1 MLTLASKN
9 GKRRGRAS
17 APDRPG
23 DAGFGVSWGVTLA
36 AGFSCWLL
44 AIRWVSGPGVFER
57 LGLTVW
63 ELAQLYCAGCA
74 AAGLAFDALGRVRHR
89 ALGAMLQYLA
99 LMLPPMVAI
108 PLNMSLSRGR
118 LLLPPG
124 ELAALLMV
132 GAVGGG
138 VLWFLA
144 WREDRRA
151 APPSGSRPT
160 LRLVRDVERGPSQG

>member
-1 MLTLASKN
+1 M
-9 GKRRGRAS
+9 
-17 APDRPG
+17 
-23 DAGFGVSWGVTLA
+23 
-36 AGFSCWLL
+36 
-44 AIRWVSGPGVFER
+44 
-57 LGLTVW
+57 
-63 ELAQLYCAGCA
+63 
-74 AAGLAFDALGRVRHR
+74 
-89 ALGAMLQYLA
+89 
-99 LMLPPMVAI
+99 MLPPMVAI

-151 APPSGSRPT
+151 PPPSGSRPT